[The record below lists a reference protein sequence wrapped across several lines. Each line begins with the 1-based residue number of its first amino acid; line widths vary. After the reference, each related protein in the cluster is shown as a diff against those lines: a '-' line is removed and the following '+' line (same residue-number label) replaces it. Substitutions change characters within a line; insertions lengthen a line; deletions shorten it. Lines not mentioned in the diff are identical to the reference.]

1 MNLTPKEAQTSE
13 DITNNEP
20 RMKSIDK
27 HLRTNLVCV
36 YPDQKKP
43 IKARNNDIQF
53 EHFISYTYYT
63 TFKKWKRNQGTCTL
77 VISDFMVCICCW
89 VA

>member
-1 MNLTPKEAQTSE
+1 MNLTSKESQTSE

-36 YPDQKKP
+36 YPDQKSLLKP
-43 IKARNNDIQF
+43 G
-53 EHFISYTYYT
+53 TM
-63 TFKKWKRNQGTCTL
+63 TFNL
-77 VISDFMVCICCW
+77 NIL
-89 VA
+89 